1 MAWRRGQAYSQD
13 LRDRVLASEGLTL
26 QQAAERFSV
35 SRSYVSKIR
44 SWLRQSGSAA
54 PRPQKSPV
62 ATRLVGLHAD
72 IVAHVHAH
80 ADLTLAELRA
90 WLADEK
96 EVSASLGL
104 IWDTLAGL
112 GLTHKKSRSGRR
124 SRPVPTLP
132 LPARPGASGSP

>member
-54 PRPQKSPV
+54 PRPQKPPV

-96 EVSASLGL
+96 AQSA
-104 IWDTLAGL
+104 
-112 GLTHKKSRSGRR
+112 RSCDFGQIEERCGNMACGIDQE
-124 SRPVPTLP
+124 S
-132 LPARPGASGSP
+132 ACS